1 MAIALSA
8 SRRLRRLTAEM
19 KPPKE
24 CHRLI
29 CRSFSFDSEGNE
41 YCDDDCYSHEKC
53 PAGIPDEIR
62 WKEASG

>member
-1 MAIALSA
+1 
-8 SRRLRRLTAEM
+8 M